1 MASRPTDS
9 SAHPVFHSGSIPGP
23 DPAPAPRSKSVVGGL
38 PWEQGPVAQPPLAPP
53 IHVPE
58 PPRRRDEPDGFS
70 WAMLRE
76 RWNTAVAKS
85 PAFTASLAVHVLLL
99 LVLAVI
105 GVRERVQE
113 RLRLELSFGMADA
126 DPGGKDAA
134 DEEEAAPPAVVIAPE
149 VAKVEP
155 PASVEPG
162 EMKQAA
168 PPPPPTPDPIA
179 PVAAVPAGEAA
190 SSSPTAMAAGLSG
203 RSAEQRQRLLGA
215 GGGTAES
222 ESAVGLALE
231 WIVRQQRKDGLWS
244 LQGPYMDGSRQENR
258 LAASALALLALQG
271 AGNTPAAGD
280 HRAAVAKA
288 WKALLRMQAADGTF
302 DAGTM
307 IEQHQMYAHG
317 QITIALCEAFGM
329 TQDPQF
335 AEPARRALEY
345 AVAAQMPDGGWRY
358 QPPRPGG
365 DNRGDMSV
373 TGWFLMALKS
383 GEMAGLAVPAETFE
397 RLEAFLD
404 GVFVSPEKGY
414 GYQISP
420 GQKNFDFRPAL
431 TAEALLCRLYLGWKP
446 DDPRI
451 TSGVALLL
459 REAPID
465 FDYRRKNAYA
475 WYYETQVCH
484 HVGGGAWDAWNQRMQ
499 EQLVPAQ
506 VTSGREKGSWDP
518 ANDQWGYVGGRLFMT
533 SLCACMLEVY
543 YRHLPLYGGLGM

>member
-1 MASRPTDS
+1 MPQSER
-9 SAHPVFHSGSIPGP
+9 PVFPDPGP
-23 DPAPAPRSKSVVGGL
+23 PSQSTSVVGGL
-38 PWEQGPVAQPPLAPP
+38 PWEPTPGARAPFKTR
-53 IHVPE
+53 IDGAE
-58 PPRRRDEPDGFS
+58 PPRRRDEPAGFS

-105 GVRERVQE
+105 GIRERVQE
-113 RLRLELSFGMADA
+113 RLRLELSFGAADA
-126 DPGGKDAA
+126 EPGGKDAA
-134 DEEEAAPPAVVIAPE
+134 DEEEAAPPAVVIKPE

-155 PASVEPG
+155 PAPTEQRD
-162 EMKQAA
+162 MQRAA

-179 PVAAVPAGEAA
+179 PVAAVPAGEVA
-190 SSSPTAMAAGLSG
+190 SSPPTALAAGLSG
-203 RSAEQRQRLLGA
+203 RSAEQRQQLLGA
-215 GGGTAES
+215 GGGTAET

-244 LQGPYMDGSRQENR
+244 LQGPYLDGSRQENR
-258 LAASALALLALQG
+258 LAASALAILALQG
-271 AGNTPAAGD
+271 AGNTPAAGE

-288 WKALLRMQAADGTF
+288 WKALLRTQAADGTF
-302 DAGTM
+302 DVGTM

-383 GEMAGLAVPAETFE
+383 GEMAGLVVPAETFE
-397 RLEAFLD
+397 RLTGFLD

-484 HVGGGAWDAWNQRMQ
+484 HVGGAAWDAWNRRMQ

-506 VTSGREKGSWDP
+506 VASGREKGSWDP

>member
-1 MASRPTDS
+1 MPQSER
-9 SAHPVFHSGSIPGP
+9 PVFPDSGPPSQ
-23 DPAPAPRSKSVVGGL
+23 STSVVGGL
-38 PWEQGPVAQPPLAPP
+38 PWEPTPGAR
-53 IHVPE
+53 VPFKTRIDGAE
-58 PPRRRDEPDGFS
+58 PPRRRDEPAGFS
-70 WAMLRE
+70 WAMLRQ

-113 RLRLELSFGMADA
+113 RLRLELSFGAADA
-126 DPGGKDAA
+126 EPGGKDAA
-134 DEEEAAPPAVVIAPE
+134 DEEEAAPPAVVIKPE

-155 PASVEPG
+155 AASVEPG

-168 PPPPPTPDPIA
+168 PPPPPAPDPIA

-190 SSSPTAMAAGLSG
+190 SSSPTALAAGLSG

-271 AGNTPAAGD
+271 AGNTPAAGE

-288 WKALLRMQAADGTF
+288 WKALLRTQAADGTF
-302 DAGTM
+302 DVGTM

-397 RLEAFLD
+397 RLTRFLD

-484 HVGGGAWDAWNQRMQ
+484 HVGGGAWEAWNRRMQ

>member
-1 MASRPTDS
+1 MSSRPPAS
-9 SAHPVFHSGSIPGP
+9 PAPQFP
-23 DPAPAPRSKSVVGGL
+23 DPAPPPRSTSVAGGL
-38 PWEQGPVAQPPLAPP
+38 PWEGAAEAQAPFAKPLDPPAS
-53 IHVPE
+53 
-58 PPRRRDEPDGFS
+58 RRRPAEPAGIS
-70 WAMLRE
+70 WATLRE

-85 PAFTASLAVHVLLL
+85 PAFTVSLAVHVLLL

-105 GVRERVQE
+105 GIRERAAE
-113 RLRLELSFGMADA
+113 RLRLELSFGSADA
-126 DPGGKDAA
+126 EPGGKKAA
-134 DEEEAAPPAVVIAPE
+134 EEDEAAPPAVEIKPE

-155 PASVEPG
+155 PAQAEPRD
-162 EMKQAA
+162 MQRATPQ
-168 PPPPPTPDPIA
+168 PPPEPEPIA
-179 PVAAVPAGEAA
+179 PVAAVPPGLPAA
-190 SSSPTAMAAGLSG
+190 LPATAIGAVLSG
-203 RSAEQRQRLLGA
+203 RSAESRQQLLGA
-215 GGGTAES
+215 GGGTAET
-222 ESAVGLALE
+222 ETAVGLALE
-231 WIVRQQRKDGLWS
+231 WLVRQQRKDGLWS
-244 LQGPYMDGSRQENR
+244 LQGPYADGSRQENR

-271 AGNTPAAGD
+271 AGNTPAAGE

-302 DAGTM
+302 DAGEI

-317 QITIALCEAFGM
+317 QITIALCELFGM
-329 TQDPQF
+329 TKDPQF
-335 AEPARRALEY
+335 TEPARRALEY
-345 AVAAQMPDGGWRY
+345 CIAAQMPDGGWRY

-383 GEMAGLAVPAETFE
+383 GEMAGLEVPAATYE
-397 RLEAFLD
+397 RLTAFLD
-404 GVFVSPEKGY
+404 AVFVSPEKGY

-420 GQKNFDFRPAL
+420 GQKHFDFRPAL
-431 TAEALLCRLYLGWKP
+431 TAEALLCRLYLGSKP

-451 TSGVALLL
+451 ASGVELLL

-484 HVGGGAWDAWNQRMQ
+484 HVGGRAWDTWNRRMQ
-499 EQLVPAQ
+499 DQLVPAQ

-543 YRHLPLYGGLGM
+543 YRHLPLYGGL

>member
-1 MASRPTDS
+1 MSSRPPASPAPQFPD
-9 SAHPVFHSGSIPGP
+9 PGP
-23 DPAPAPRSKSVVGGL
+23 PSRSASVVGGL
-38 PWEQGPVAQPPLAPP
+38 PWATAAEARPPFGPDGG
-53 IHVPE
+53 IPE
-58 PPRRRDEPDGFS
+58 PQRRRDEPAGFS
-70 WAMLRE
+70 WATLRE

-85 PAFTASLAVHVLLL
+85 PAFTVSLAVHVLLL

-105 GVRERVQE
+105 GIRERAAE
-113 RLRLELSFGMADA
+113 RLRLELSFGSADA
-126 DPGGKDAA
+126 EPGGKKEA
-134 DEEEAAPPAVVIAPE
+134 EEDEAAPPAVEIKPE

-155 PASVEPG
+155 PAQPEPRD
-162 EMKQAA
+162 MQRAA
-168 PPPPPTPDPIA
+168 PQTPPEPEPIA
-179 PVAAVPAGEAA
+179 PVAAVPQGLPAA
-190 SSSPTAMAAGLSG
+190 LPANAIGAVLSDL
-203 RSAEQRQRLLGA
+203 SAESRQQMLGA
-215 GGGTAES
+215 GGGTAET
-222 ESAVGLALE
+222 ETAVGLALE
-231 WIVRQQRKDGLWS
+231 WLVRQQRKDGLWS
-244 LQGPYMDGSRQENR
+244 LQGPYADGSRQENR

-271 AGNTPAAGD
+271 AGTTPAAGE

-302 DAGTM
+302 DAGEM

-317 QITIALCEAFGM
+317 QITIALCEVFGM
-329 TQDPQF
+329 TKDPQF

-345 AVAAQMPDGGWRY
+345 CIAAQMPDGGWRY

-383 GEMAGLAVPAETFE
+383 GEMAGLAVPAETYE
-397 RLEAFLD
+397 RLTAFLD
-404 GVFVSPEKGY
+404 AVFVSPEKGY

-420 GQKNFDFRPAL
+420 GQKHFDFRPAL
-431 TAEALLCRLYLGWKP
+431 TAEALLCRLYLGSKP
-446 DDPRI
+446 DDARI
-451 TSGVALLL
+451 ASGVDLLL

-484 HVGGGAWDAWNQRMQ
+484 HVGGRAWEAWNRRMQ
-499 EQLVPAQ
+499 DQLVPAQ

-543 YRHLPLYGGLGM
+543 YRHLPLYGGL

>member
-1 MASRPTDS
+1 M
-9 SAHPVFHSGSIPGP
+9 V
-23 DPAPAPRSKSVVGGL
+23 
-38 PWEQGPVAQPPLAPP
+38 
-53 IHVPE
+53 
-58 PPRRRDEPDGFS
+58 
-70 WAMLRE
+70 RE
-76 RWNTAVAKS
+76 RWNAVVDRS
-85 PAFTASLAVHVLLL
+85 PAFTVSLAVHVLLVL
-99 LVLAVI
+99 ILAVI
-105 GVRERVQE
+105 GIRERTAQ
-113 RLRLELSFGMADA
+113 RLRLELSFGSADA
-126 DPGGKDAA
+126 EPGGKPAA
-134 DEEEAAPPAVVIAPE
+134 GEEDAAPPAVVVRPE

-155 PASVEPG
+155 PAATEPRD
-162 EMKQAA
+162 MQRAA
-168 PPPPPTPDPIA
+168 PQPQPEPEPIA
-179 PVAAVPAGEAA
+179 PVAAVPSGESAA
-190 SSSPTAMAAGLSG
+190 LPATAIGAVLSG
-203 RSAEQRQRLLGA
+203 RSAESRQHLLGA

-271 AGNTPAAGD
+271 AGNTPGAGD

-302 DAGTM
+302 DAGPT

-317 QITIALCEAFGM
+317 QITIALCELFGM

-335 AEPARRALEY
+335 AEPARRALDY
-345 AVAAQMPDGGWRY
+345 CIAAQMPDGGWRY
-358 QPPRPGG
+358 QPPRPGE

-383 GEMAGLAVPAETFE
+383 GEMAGLAVPAAAYE
-397 RLEAFLD
+397 RLAAFLD
-404 GVFVSPEKGY
+404 AVFVSPEKGY
-414 GYQISP
+414 GYQINP
-420 GQKNFDFRPAL
+420 GQKHFDFRPAL

-446 DDPRI
+446 GDPRL
-451 TSGVALLL
+451 TSGVDLLL

-465 FDYRRKNAYA
+465 FDYRRKNVYA

-484 HVGGGAWDAWNQRMQ
+484 HVGGRAWETWNRRMQ
-499 EQLVPAQ
+499 AELVPAQ

-543 YRHLPLYGGLGM
+543 YRHLPLYGGL

>member
-1 MASRPTDS
+1 M
-9 SAHPVFHSGSIPGP
+9 
-23 DPAPAPRSKSVVGGL
+23 
-38 PWEQGPVAQPPLAPP
+38 AQPPLAPP
-53 IHVPE
+53 IHVSE
-58 PPRRRDEPDGFS
+58 PPRRRDEPAGFS

-113 RLRLELSFGMADA
+113 RLRLELSFGAADA
-126 DPGGKDAA
+126 EPGGKDAA
-134 DEEEAAPPAVVIAPE
+134 DEEEAAPPAVVIKPE

-155 PASVEPG
+155 PASVEPRDMQRAAIQPPPVSEPIAAVAAEPPG
-162 EMKQAA
+162 EPAA
-168 PPPPPTPDPIA
+168 PPATAIG
-179 PVAAVPAGEAA
+179 AA
-190 SSSPTAMAAGLSG
+190 LSG
-203 RSAEQRQRLLGA
+203 RGAEQRQRLLGA

-280 HRAAVAKA
+280 HREAVAKA
-288 WKALLRMQAADGTF
+288 WKAILRMQAADGTF
-302 DAGTM
+302 DVGSM

-397 RLEAFLD
+397 RLTGFLD
-404 GVFVSPEKGY
+404 AVFVSPEKGY

-446 DDPRI
+446 EDPRI
-451 TSGVALLL
+451 RSGVELLL

-484 HVGGGAWDAWNQRMQ
+484 HVGGGAWEAWNRRMQ

-543 YRHLPLYGGLGM
+543 YRHLPLYGGL